1 MFLTL
6 PLWLSTIL
14 GLALFIIKFKSN
26 KQRNMF
32 MCFSA
37 IVCAV
42 AMWAVILTYN
52 GDGVKLIEFSQT
64 VSISLKLD
72 GLGKVFAGLSATLWP
87 FACFYAVEYMRH
99 DEKQRT
105 FCGFFILAMSAT
117 LGIAMSAD
125 MLSMYFFYELLTLS
139 TLPLVLHGMSKKSRK
154 AGMAYLCYSIGGAA
168 FAFVAVA
175 FSVHWGG
182 REFALG
188 GMLNASAFINSNLAM
203 TIYVLSFMGFGV
215 KAAIFPLHRW
225 LPEAS
230 VAPTPVTA
238 LLHAVAVVKAGAFA
252 LMRLTYY
259 CFGTEFLKGTWAQM
273 VVMAITIIT
282 ILYSST
288 MALKERH
295 FKRRLAYST
304 AANLSYIL
312 FGVTQMSALGLASG
326 VVHMLFHSIIKI
338 GAFFAA
344 GAVIHNTDR
353 EYIDSLDGLGR
364 KMPVTFACFTVSGL
378 ALMGLPP
385 LNGFISK
392 WYLAEAAVEAGSVM
406 SVIGI
411 CVLLY
416 SALVT
421 AIYMT
426 TVSVRAFF
434 PRKTANLTLN
444 SKIREVNGY
453 MTVPMVIFS
462 VLCIVTGFMGGTV
475 FDGINAILGL

>member
-1 MFLTL
+1 
-6 PLWLSTIL
+6 
-14 GLALFIIKFKSN
+14 
-26 KQRNMF
+26 
-32 MCFSA
+32 
-37 IVCAV
+37 
-42 AMWAVILTYN
+42 
-52 GDGVKLIEFSQT
+52 
-64 VSISLKLD
+64 
-72 GLGKVFAGLSATLWP
+72 
-87 FACFYAVEYMRH
+87 
-99 DEKQRT
+99 
-105 FCGFFILAMSAT
+105 
-117 LGIAMSAD
+117 
-125 MLSMYFFYELLTLS
+125 MYFFYELLTLS
-139 TLPLVLHGMSKKSRK
+139 TLPLVLHGMTKKSRK
-154 AGMAYLCYSIGGAA
+154 AGITYLCYSIGGAA

-175 FSVHWGG
+175 FSVYWGG

-188 GMLNASAFINSNLAM
+188 GMLNASAFINSNLAL
-203 TIYVLSFMGFGV
+203 TVYVLAFLGFGV
-215 KAAIFPLHRW
+215 KAAVFPLHRW

-259 CFGTEFLKGTWAQM
+259 CFNAEFLTGTWAQT
-273 VVMAITIIT
+273 VVMAITVIT
-282 ILYSST
+282 IIYGST

-304 AANLSYIL
+304 CANLSYIL
-312 FGVTQMSALGLASG
+312 FGVTQMSAIGLASG
-326 VVHMLFHSIIKI
+326 VLHMLFHSVIKI

-364 KMPVTFACFTVSGL
+364 RMPVTFTCFTVSGL

-392 WYLAEAAVEAGSVM
+392 WYLAEAAVETGSIM

-434 PRKTANLTLN
+434 PRKSANLTLN
-444 SKIREVNGY
+444 SRIKEVSGY
-453 MTVPMVIFS
+453 MTVPMVLFA
-462 VLCIVTGFMGGTV
+462 VMCVVMGCMGGQI
-475 FDGINAILGL
+475 FDGINTLLGL